1 MERTFVMI
9 KPDGVRKG
17 LVGEVISRF
26 ERIGLSILALKLVHL
41 KREEAEKLYAVHK
54 GKSFFEPLVNYVT
67 SGPVVMMVLEG
78 TGAINVVRK
87 VMGATDPQEAQP
99 GTIRGDFALFI
110 EENIVHG
117 SDSKETASREISL
130 FFPEVSDS

>member
-41 KREEAEKLYAVHK
+41 KREEAEELYAVHK

-99 GTIRGDFALFI
+99 GTIRGDFALSI

>member
-1 MERTFVMI
+1 
-9 KPDGVRKG
+9 
-17 LVGEVISRF
+17 
-26 ERIGLSILALKLVHL
+26 L
-41 KREEAEKLYAVHK
+41 KREEAEELYAVHK

-99 GTIRGDFALFI
+99 GTIRGDFALSI

>member
-1 MERTFVMI
+1 MI

-17 LVGEVISRF
+17 LIGEVISRF
-26 ERIGLSILALKLVHL
+26 ERIGFSILALKLVHL
-41 KREEAEKLYAVHK
+41 KWEEAEELYSVHR

-99 GTIRGDFALFI
+99 GTIRGDFALSI

-117 SDSKETASREISL
+117 SDSKEMALREISL
-130 FFPEVSDS
+130 FFPEFIDS

>member
-17 LVGEVISRF
+17 LVGEVIARF

-41 KREEAEKLYAVHK
+41 KREEAEELYAVHK

-99 GTIRGDFALFI
+99 GTIRGDFALSI

>member
-1 MERTFVMI
+1 MI

-41 KREEAEKLYAVHK
+41 KREEAEELYAVHK

-99 GTIRGDFALFI
+99 GTIRGDFALSI

>member
-1 MERTFVMI
+1 MI

-17 LVGEVISRF
+17 LVGEVIARF

-41 KREEAEKLYAVHK
+41 KREEAEELYSMHK

-99 GTIRGDFALFI
+99 GTIRGDFALSI

-117 SDSKETASREISL
+117 SDSKETALREISL
-130 FFPEVSDS
+130 FFPEIFDS

>member
-17 LVGEVISRF
+17 LVGEVIARF

-41 KREEAEKLYAVHK
+41 KREEAEELYSMHK

-99 GTIRGDFALFI
+99 GTIRGDFALSI

-117 SDSKETASREISL
+117 SDSKETALREISL
-130 FFPEVSDS
+130 FFPEIFDS

>member
-1 MERTFVMI
+1 VERTFVMI

-17 LVGEVISRF
+17 LVGEVIARF

-41 KREEAEKLYAVHK
+41 KREEAEELYSMHK

-99 GTIRGDFALFI
+99 GTIRGDFALSI

-117 SDSKETASREISL
+117 SDSKETALREISL
-130 FFPEVSDS
+130 FFPEIFDS

>member
-1 MERTFVMI
+1 MI

-17 LVGEVISRF
+17 LIGEVISRF

-41 KREEAEKLYAVHK
+41 KWEEAEELYSVHR

-99 GTIRGDFALFI
+99 GTIRGDFALSI

-117 SDSKETASREISL
+117 SDSKEMALREISL
-130 FFPEVSDS
+130 FFPEFIDS